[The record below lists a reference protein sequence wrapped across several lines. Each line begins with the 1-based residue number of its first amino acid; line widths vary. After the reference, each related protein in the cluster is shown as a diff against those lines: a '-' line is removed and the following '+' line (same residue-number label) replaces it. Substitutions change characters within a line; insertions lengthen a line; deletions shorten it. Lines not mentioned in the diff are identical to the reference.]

1 MSMKRNWSLRTLAA
15 ALLATTPL
23 GAASADTLQEALAS
37 AYLTNP
43 ELTAQR
49 AAQRVIDE
57 SVALANS
64 NFRPSLGTQA
74 TFNQDF
80 TEPGRLDE
88 DDGRQLNVG
97 LRLSQDVYTGGF
109 NMATLRAADQ
119 RVLSGRQNLRG
130 TENRVLL
137 NAVTSYNDVLRDQS
151 LVELNTNQV
160 SVLEQQLRAS
170 RDRFEVGDVTRTDVA
185 QSDARLANAR
195 SQRIAAIGRLTAS
208 REAYRRIVGRAPVD
222 LAPPPPLPPLPGTVE
237 QAVDMARAESPA
249 LISARFVEAAARYD
263 VRLAESGRLP
273 TLGVSTDIG
282 YQNAQLG
289 SSNANQGFSITD
301 FGQSIG
307 ATLVV
312 PFYSGGAVSAR
323 VREAKARRSQAIENI
338 VVVERQVTENVRN
351 AWEQIQ
357 TARATIEAAQVAVSA
372 NELAVEGTQQENLV
386 GSRNILDVL
395 NAQQELLLAQTNL
408 VTARRDE
415 YVAGY
420 ALLAA
425 MGRVEAAALALP
437 VEAYDP
443 KVYYDSVRGKWA
455 GGNGRVPAVG
465 STSVGTSEV
474 TTPSN

>member
-1 MSMKRNWSLRTLAA
+1 MMKRNWSVRAAVA

-49 AAQRVIDE
+49 AAQRVVDE
-57 SVALANS
+57 SVSLANS
-64 NFRPSLGTQA
+64 NFRPTLGTLA
-74 TFNQDF
+74 TLNQDF
-80 TEPGRLDE
+80 SEPGQFD
-88 DDGRQLNVG
+88 DDGRQFNAGV
-97 LRLSQDVYTGGF
+97 SFTQDVYTGGS
-109 NMATLRAADQ
+109 NIATLRAADQ

-130 TENRVLL
+130 TENRILL
-137 NAVTSYNDVLRDQS
+137 NAVTAYNDVLRDQS
-151 LVELNTNQV
+151 LVDLNTNQV

-208 REAYRRIVGRAPVD
+208 REAYRRTVGRAPVE

-237 QAVDMARAESPA
+237 QAIDIAQAESPA
-249 LISARFVEAAARYD
+249 LISARYAEAAARYD
-263 VRLAESGRLP
+263 VRLAEAGRLP
-273 TLGVSTDIG
+273 TLGVQTDIG

-289 SSNANQGFSITD
+289 SSNANQGFSIND
-301 FGQSIG
+301 FGQSVG
-307 ATLVV
+307 AQLRV
-312 PFYSGGAVSAR
+312 PFYSGGAVSSR
-323 VREAKARRSQAIENI
+323 IREAKARRSQAVENI
-338 VVVERQVTENVRN
+338 VVSERQVTENVRN

-357 TARATIEAAQVAVSA
+357 TARATIEAAQVAVSS

-395 NAQQELLLAQTNL
+395 NAQQELLLAQSNL

-425 MGRVEAAALALP
+425 LGRVEARALALP
-437 VEAYDP
+437 VETYDP

-455 GGNGRVPAVG
+455 GGNGRVPASG
-465 STSVGTSEV
+465 STSTPSEV
-474 TTPSN
+474 TKPAN